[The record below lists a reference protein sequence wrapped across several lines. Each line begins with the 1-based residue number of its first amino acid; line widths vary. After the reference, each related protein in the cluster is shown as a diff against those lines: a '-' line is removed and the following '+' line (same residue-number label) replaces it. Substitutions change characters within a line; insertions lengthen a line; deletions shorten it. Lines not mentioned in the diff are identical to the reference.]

1 MGKHQGI
8 DTVESQ
14 EYEKVGKGPT
24 EIHSDKN
31 LEEGNEAPKLYA
43 FGDDI

>member
-8 DTVESQ
+8 DRIESQ

-24 EIHSDKN
+24 ETHSDKN
-31 LEEGNEAPKLYA
+31 LQAGNEAPKLYA
-43 FGDDI
+43 FGEGV